1 MNLLNETWLSWTN
14 RLSVWFWLTWFF
26 PLSESMFLKQ
36 ICWMND
42 FLTCL
47 FRSSMNKDAVQTD
60 RLFKW
65 MIQWLSCCLP
75 WLRLIHSFDI
85 YSYELRKNIFFIYYI
100 YSSCL
105 RISSKM
111 FSFPYA
117 VFSLCAAPV
126 HTVFWPL
133 SLSHITHSWLSFN
146 ELLMQILC
154 SWRISDPWHFV
165 PVEANGLLISDAS
178 L

>member
-1 MNLLNETWLSWTN
+1 MN

-47 FRSSMNKDAVQTD
+47 FRSSLNKDAVQTD

-85 YSYELRKNIFFIYYI
+85 YSYELRKIYFLFSTFIHHVSEFPVKCFHFHTQCFHYVLLQSILCFDLYP
-100 YSSCL
+100 CL
-105 RISSKM
+105 TS
-111 FSFPYA
+111 
-117 VFSLCAAPV
+117 
-126 HTVFWPL
+126 
-133 SLSHITHSWLSFN
+133 HSWLSFN